1 MDLSPDAQTV
11 LAAAFVVIVVCLILI
26 QVFFFSPQ
34 SQQLHLHQLIIIPNL
49 QPWLNLSL
57 AIKTLTS
64 MREMNNPTNLFN
76 SSLALC
82 LLVTGQYL
90 QVFNVFTQGQNQI
103 RLSQVSS
110 RNSGP
115 NFWVLPVDG
124 GLPGRGPCVLV
135 PRPHAGEMDDH
146 HLLLQHHLLQFHLQ
160 NDPREVCRQGP
171 NCPGQA

>member
-1 MDLSPDAQTV
+1 MDLTLNAPTI

-26 QVFFFSPQ
+26 QVFFLSPH
-34 SQQLHLHQLIIIPNL
+34 SQQLNLHLLAIILNL

-90 QVFNVFTQGQNQI
+90 QAFNVFTDDPG
-103 RLSQVSS
+103 SK
-110 RNSGP
+110 P
-115 NFWVLPVDG
+115 NKI
-124 GLPGRGPCVLV
+124 
-135 PRPHAGEMDDH
+135 
-146 HLLLQHHLLQFHLQ
+146 
-160 NDPREVCRQGP
+160 
-171 NCPGQA
+171 